1 MGLIERFVF
10 SLIALALAITVG
22 ILVWK
27 DWEKPPLGQ
36 PADEAESTSALMREA
51 VAEELYAFGISGAIS
66 DALDDVDRRLA
77 DFREVIGRDVEK
89 LIADHGDETT
99 MELDRINATVAE
111 TIAAGLTAME
121 RRIADAVAEK
131 FVAAGCTPTSPGE
144 CPPTPCPPDDCS
156 HPRPLKVESRHTL
169 LYENAR
175 LIDDEVT
182 VESFGV
188 KLAQRHV
195 KRLELLTNALQPCH
209 QSDAPVVFNV
219 TGYSS
224 TAEFRSEPGGEPMP
238 NSDRL
243 NRDTANL
250 RAQIV
255 GDYLESQRFSVK
267 TTQWSPDHDMQ
278 RPYRDDA
285 QPGMAQQALNRT
297 VFLDLESAGACEL
310 GP

>member
-1 MGLIERFVF
+1 MGWIERFTL

-22 ILVWK
+22 ILVYE
-27 DWEKPPLGQ
+27 DFQDPAPARLGTALIQ
-36 PADEAESTSALMREA
+36 EAIAK
-51 VAEELYAFGISGAIS
+51 AIE
-66 DALDDVDRRLA
+66 DALPEIDSRLA
-77 DFREVIGRDVEK
+77 DLRSGVKDDVGGLITAHGR
-89 LIADHGDETT
+89 ETT
-99 MELDRINATVAE
+99 TALSRINATVTE
-111 TIAAGLTAME
+111 TIAASLDGVE
-121 RRIADAVAEK
+121 GRIADAVAQKLVTE
-131 FVAAGCTPTSPGE
+131 GCTPTSPAE
-144 CPPTPCPPDDCS
+144 CPPTPCPPSDCLTPF
-156 HPRPLKVESRHTL
+156 PRPLEVESRHTL

-175 LIDDEVT
+175 LIDEKVT

-195 KRLELLTNALQPCH
+195 KRLELLTTALRPCH
-209 QSDAPVVFNV
+209 QRDAPVVFHV

-224 TAEFRSEPGGEPMP
+224 TAEFRSEPSGEPLP
-238 NSDRL
+238 NSDQL

-255 GDYLESQRFSVK
+255 GAYLERQRFSVK
-267 TTQWSPDHDMQ
+267 TKEWSRDHDMQ

-297 VFLDLESAGACEL
+297 VFLDLESAGACDL